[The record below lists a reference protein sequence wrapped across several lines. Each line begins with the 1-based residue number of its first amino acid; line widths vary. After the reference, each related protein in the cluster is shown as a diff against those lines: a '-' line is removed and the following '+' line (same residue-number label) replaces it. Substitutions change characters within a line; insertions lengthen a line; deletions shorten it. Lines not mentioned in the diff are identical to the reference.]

1 MRSVQFSGYGGP
13 EVLEVVEAPE
23 PHAGNGAI
31 RVAVRAS
38 SLPPG
43 EMMIRS
49 GRRREQVPATFPHRT
64 GHDAAGV
71 VDEVGPGVD
80 GVRVGDEV
88 FGLAESAGS
97 GANSDFALLT
107 TWARKPPTWNWAE
120 ATAAAGSSETSTRV
134 LDRLGIGPGDT
145 VLVNGASGSV
155 GTVAVQL
162 ARAHGAKVIGTAG
175 PANQDYVR
183 SLGATPTLYGDGL
196 EDRVREVSPGGIDA
210 VFDCAGGALP
220 ELIAITED
228 PARVVTIADTSAPR
242 HGVHLSHGASPA
254 QAAALGVPADPPAR
268 HGLTAAAQL
277 AAQGHL
283 RVRIAA
289 AFPLEEVVA
298 AATFMEDSQITGKVI
313 LLN

>member
-1 MRSVQFSGYGGP
+1 MRSVQFSSYGGP
-13 EVLEVVEAPE
+13 EVLEVVETPE
-23 PHAGNGAI
+23 PHAGDGEI

-49 GRRREQVPATFPHRT
+49 GRRRQQVPTTFPHRT

-71 VDEVGPGVD
+71 VDEVGPGVE
-80 GVRVGDEV
+80 GVQVGDEV
-88 FGLAESAGS
+88 FGLAESAGF
-97 GANSDFALLT
+97 GANSDFVRLT
-107 TWARKPPTWNWAE
+107 TWALKPPAWNWAE

-134 LDRLGIGPGDT
+134 LDRLGVGPGCT
-145 VLVNGASGSV
+145 LLINGASGSV

-162 ARAHGAKVIGTAG
+162 ARARGAKVIGTAG

-183 SLGATPTLYGDGL
+183 SLGAAPTLYGDGL
-196 EDRVREVSPGGIDA
+196 AGRIREIAPVGVDA
-210 VFDCAGGALP
+210 VLDCAGGALP
-220 ELIAITED
+220 DLIAITGD

-242 HGVHLSHGASPA
+242 HGVHLSHGAFPA

-268 HGLTAAAQL
+268 HGLTAAADL
-277 AAQGHL
+277 AAHGHM

-289 AFPLEEVVA
+289 AFPLEDVVA
-298 AATFMEDSQITGKVI
+298 AATFMEETELTGKVI
-313 LLN
+313 LFH